1 MDKDY
6 SRERYVAAAY
16 FLRELRYHRDHLT
29 RQQLRTLR
37 RQALSGDIA
46 GAMRGLGEI
55 LLRKENESAN
65 AK

>member
-1 MDKDY
+1 MNDDY

-16 FLRELRYHRDHLT
+16 FLRELRYHRDRLT

-37 RQALSGDIA
+37 GQALSGDIA

-55 LLRKENESAN
+55 LLRKGNESADT
-65 AK
+65 K

>member
-1 MDKDY
+1 MDDNY
-6 SRERYVAAAY
+6 SRERYVAAF

-37 RQALSGDIA
+37 GQALSGDIA

>member
-1 MDKDY
+1 MREDY
-6 SRERYVAAAY
+6 SRERYVAAEY
-16 FLRELRYHRDHLT
+16 FLRELRYHRDRLT

-37 RQALSGDIA
+37 GQTLSGDIA